1 VLLVLLLSFSLT
13 VASCSGEESSSDP
26 VGLAQTREGG
36 SRGEPDFCSLTGA
49 KPQKPADAARP
60 AVAVKVENA
69 EIAYPLSG
77 LEDAEVVFEE
87 VVEGGV
93 TRFMA
98 LYHCTDSKKV
108 GPMRS
113 VRTVDPAIMTPIT
126 RILAASG
133 GNDIVRRK
141 LRRERIVVIEELT
154 AGKAM
159 RRVAREGL
167 ALEHTLYGDT
177 SKLRKLGQKRFDK
190 PPPAS
195 TFAFGDVNP
204 RARSASKVT
213 IVFSPAVTVEYRW
226 KKDKWMRFQDGE
238 PFRDGKNRQIG
249 VDNVVIE
256 EHTVRYARGLVDAAG
271 NRSYAIADVAGKG
284 RAILL
289 RDGKVI
295 VGEWRRKSA
304 DDAVAFVDKNGE
316 KMLFARG
323 STWVHLVPD
332 KKGVVKGSFDI
343 IK

>member
-1 VLLVLLLSFSLT
+1 LSLSLT
-13 VASCSGEESSSDP
+13 MAACSGDESGSDP
-26 VGLAQTREGG
+26 VGLAQTEGGG
-36 SRGEPDFCSLTGA
+36 SRSEPNFCSLAGA
-49 KPQKPADAARP
+49 KPQKTENAARP

-87 VVEGGV
+87 VVEGGA

-108 GPMRS
+108 GPVRS
-113 VRTVDPAIMTPIT
+113 ARTVDPAIMTPIT
-126 RILAASG
+126 RILAAAG

-141 LRRERIVVIEELT
+141 LRKEKIVVIEELT

-159 RRVAREGL
+159 RRIAREGL
-167 ALEHTLYGDT
+167 AVEHTLYADT
-177 SKLRKLGQKRFDK
+177 SMLRKLGQKRFDK
-190 PPPAS
+190 PPPVS

-204 RARSASKVT
+204 KARSARRVT

-226 KKDKWMRFQDGE
+226 KKGKWLRFQDGE
-238 PFRDGKNRQIG
+238 PFRDDKNRQIG

-256 EHTVRYARGLVDAAG
+256 EHTVKYARGLVDSAG
-271 NRSYAIADVAGKG
+271 NRSYAIADVSGKG
-284 RAILL
+284 RAALL

-304 DDAVAFVDKNGE
+304 DDAVAFVDKDGD

-323 STWVHLVPD
+323 STWIHLVPD